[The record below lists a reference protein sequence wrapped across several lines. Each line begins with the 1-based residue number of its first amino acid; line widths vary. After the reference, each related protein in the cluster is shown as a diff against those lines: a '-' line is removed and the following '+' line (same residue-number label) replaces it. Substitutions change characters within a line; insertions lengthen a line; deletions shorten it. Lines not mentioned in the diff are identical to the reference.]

1 MKQALPSDVIRGASD
16 AGVPELIQ
24 DLEPQAVGL
33 SCVGMN
39 IEDERDQAQTSD

>member
-24 DLEPQAVGL
+24 DLEPQWSFYL
-33 SCVGMN
+33 SMDCRVRPGN
-39 IEDERDQAQTSD
+39 DERG